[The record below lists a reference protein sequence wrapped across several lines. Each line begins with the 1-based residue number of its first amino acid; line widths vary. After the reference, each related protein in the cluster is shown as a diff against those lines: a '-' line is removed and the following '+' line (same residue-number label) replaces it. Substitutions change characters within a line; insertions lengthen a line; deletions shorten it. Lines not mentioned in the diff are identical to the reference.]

1 LGEIDQL
8 DQLGELVHNPDRG
21 EPAVVANTSLP
32 PEPEDTATEPEPL
45 PFGQNLLGITYI
57 ADDFY
62 EDIPLEDFLGD
73 EESNKLFLP
82 EAAIDQLDQSGESAH
97 NRGIG
102 DGLMA
107 STQVNL
113 YEAKTQLS
121 SLVERAAKGEEIV
134 IAKAGKPM
142 ARLVAPAPE
151 LQTPRKPGQN
161 LLGIT
166 YIADDFDAPLPEDVL
181 RDFGL

>member
-1 LGEIDQL
+1 VEW
-8 DQLGELVHNPDRG
+8 EA
-21 EPAVVANTSLP
+21 EMAN
-32 PEPEDTATEPEPL
+32 
-45 PFGQNLLGITYI
+45 
-57 ADDFY
+57 
-62 EDIPLEDFLGD
+62 
-73 EESNKLFLP
+73 
-82 EAAIDQLDQSGESAH
+82 
-97 NRGIG
+97 
-102 DGLMA
+102 
-107 STQVNL
+107 TQVNL

-142 ARLVAPAPE
+142 AKLTSVASNEE
-151 LQTPRKPGQN
+151 LKPLRKFGQN